1 MSFPVGKGPPE
12 TDCVWCT
19 SQLFKLWI
27 IGACFGLGLYF
38 SLNPLPS
45 SLCFFPLVLVVFCF
59 PWLLFQKGMANGL
72 QIKSLCPRDI
82 KNSFLRKE
90 IERVELDSTL
100 MRATWKWI

>member
-1 MSFPVGKGPPE
+1 MLALDLDFISPSTLFPLLSV
-12 TDCVWCT
+12 
-19 SQLFKLWI
+19 
-27 IGACFGLGLYF
+27 
-38 SLNPLPS
+38 
-45 SLCFFPLVLVVFCF
+45 FFPLVLVVFCF

-72 QIKSLCPRDI
+72 QIKSPCPRDI